1 MRNGKYEGRIYEIS
15 SERQITG
22 RRPIKIILH
31 EIFPSRDMWQENG
44 ISWDE
49 TYTAQNMDSVA
60 GMSICAEFISE
71 DRRLP
76 YGHGLTEIRDNMPL
90 MENATMV
97 GHCDRGY
104 IDTVE
109 IDGELKRVLIA
120 EGTIDEMRY
129 PKFVE
134 WLREKLEDTGVKGS
148 VEIVGRPEND
158 NRIIYDGGWKEK
170 GRVPQIYDYGGYAI
184 LSIRPA
190 DDTAI
195 VMELNNKPEDN
206 KEDTV
211 MDEKLMSQFIES
223 AKAAVSEAVAELN
236 SKWDEYYARVQ
247 EKDAEITQLRA
258 DIAAKEAELA
268 QLRADY
274 EAEQAKVALS
284 EAGLVEANAKIETLE
299 KEKKIAELN
308 SALADFSEEERELAK
323 DEIAAFQE
331 DPAAYEI
338 NSITSKIC
346 VEMVRKNKEA
356 QAKEGNAA
364 APDIY
369 GGVSD
374 PADLG
379 DVSIY

>member
-1 MRNGKYEGRIYEIS
+1 MGKDKYEGRIFELS

-49 TYTAQNMDSVA
+49 TYTAQNLESVA
-60 GMSICAEFISE
+60 GMSICAEFISDE
-71 DRRLP
+71 RRLP

-90 MENATMV
+90 MENATVV

-104 IDTVE
+104 IDDVE
-109 IDGELKRVLIA
+109 IDGETKRVLIA
-120 EGTIDEMRY
+120 EGTIDEIRY

-134 WLREKLEDTGVKGS
+134 WLREKLADTGAKGS
-148 VEIVGRPEND
+148 VEIIGRPENE
-158 NRIIYDGGWKEK
+158 NRIIYDGGWKEL
-170 GRVPQIYDYGGYAI
+170 GRVPQVYDYGGYAI
-184 LSIRPA
+184 LGIRPA

-195 VMELNNKPEDN
+195 VMELNNKLEDY

-211 MDEKLMSQFIES
+211 MDEKLMGQFIDS
-223 AKAAVSEAVAELN
+223 TKAAVSDAVAELN

-247 EKDAEITQLRA
+247 EKEAEIAQLNA
-258 DIAAKEAELA
+258 DIATKEAEIA

-274 EAEQAKVALS
+274 ETESAKTAAA
-284 EAGLVEANAKIETLE
+284 EAGLVEANAKIAELE
-299 KEKKIAELN
+299 KDKKVAELN
-308 SALADFSEEERELAK
+308 AALSEFTDEQQALAK
-323 DEIAAFQE
+323 DEIEAFKA
-331 DPAAYEI
+331 DPASYEI

-346 VEMVRKNKEA
+346 VEMVRKSREA
-356 QAKEGNAA
+356 QAQHDNAG

-369 GGVSD
+369 GGVST
-374 PADLG
+374 PEDLG